1 MENAQQQPITV
12 YDPLKDQATTQDIRN
27 HFGLLQMLVKNLQ
40 RRVLDLEERLEQQE
54 NPSQ

>member
-12 YDPLKDQATTQDIRN
+12 YDPIKDQATTQDIRN